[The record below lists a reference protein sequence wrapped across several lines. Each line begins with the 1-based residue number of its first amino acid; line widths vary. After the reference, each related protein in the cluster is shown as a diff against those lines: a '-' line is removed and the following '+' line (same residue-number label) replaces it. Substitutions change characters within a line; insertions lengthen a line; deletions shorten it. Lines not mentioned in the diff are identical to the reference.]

1 MMAAFHHTRNAARRT
16 TISAD
21 VSKWR
26 SPSVLIQ
33 LRRPP
38 FIPEVIE
45 DAADTHQDK
54 SFDDSYDT
62 SADKNPFRDLGSKV
76 AFDDST
82 EAESDDS
89 EYGCANYGSP
99 NRKSFDNFFLFHISL
114 GWLEFRCPYGD
125 YDTSA
130 P

>member
-1 MMAAFHHTRNAARRT
+1 MMAAFHHTRNEARRT

-21 VSKWR
+21 VSMWR

-45 DAADTHQDK
+45 DATDTHQDK
-54 SFDDSYDT
+54 TFKDSDDDD
-62 SADKNPFRDLGSKV
+62 AHHNPFRDLGKQV

-82 EAESDDS
+82 EAESDD
-89 EYGCANYGSP
+89 GDDNGDNYRRP
-99 NRKSFDNFFLFHISL
+99 NRKSFDKFSLFHICCV
-114 GWLEFRCPYGD
+114 G
-125 YDTSA
+125 
-130 P
+130 

>member
-1 MMAAFHHTRNAARRT
+1 MISATIAATHQGAKVATAT
-16 TISAD
+16 VISAD

-45 DAADTHQDK
+45 DATDTHQDK
-54 SFDDSYDT
+54 ALKDSDDDD
-62 SADKNPFRDLGSKV
+62 AHHNPLSDLGKQV

-82 EAESDDS
+82 EAKSDD
-89 EYGCANYGSP
+89 GDDDRHDDGSP
-99 NRKSFDNFFLFHISL
+99 NRKSFDKFFLSHISL
-114 GWLEFRCPYGD
+114 VG
-125 YDTSA
+125 
-130 P
+130 

>member
-1 MMAAFHHTRNAARRT
+1 MISATIAATHQGAKVATAT
-16 TISAD
+16 VISAD

-45 DAADTHQDK
+45 DATDTHQDK
-54 SFDDSYDT
+54 AFKDSDDDD
-62 SADKNPFRDLGSKV
+62 AHHNPFRDLGKQV

-82 EAESDDS
+82 EAESDD
-89 EYGCANYGSP
+89 GDDNGDNYRRP
-99 NRKSFDNFFLFHISL
+99 NRKSLDKFFLSHICL
-114 GWLEFRCPYGD
+114 VG
-125 YDTSA
+125 
-130 P
+130 